1 MAGVGLVSHPRCLE
15 HFAGPAH
22 PERPDRLSA
31 VLERL
36 RADGLTA
43 QLAGLEASE
52 ADIECIQ
59 AVHETAYV
67 ESVIAA
73 CATGRAMV
81 DQGDTY
87 VSSESHRAA
96 LRAAGGTID
105 ACRKVLAGEWTSAF
119 CAVRP
124 PGHHAEEQGA
134 MGFCLYNNVAV
145 AARWLRSKGVERVAI
160 VDWDVHHG
168 NGTQHTFER
177 DATVFYA
184 SMHQYPFYPGT
195 GAKGERG
202 LGAGAGTT
210 LNCPLAAGA
219 GDAEWIAAFES
230 ELLPALEDFAP
241 EFVLV
246 SAGFDAHRDD
256 PLAGMRLSEEAY
268 RAMTRSLLELADRS
282 AHGRLVSLLEGGYD
296 LEALSRSVAA
306 HVETLLLAA
315 GDVHQDR

>member
-1 MAGVGLVSHPRCLE
+1 MAGVGLVSHPLCLE

-36 RADGLTA
+36 RADGMTA
-43 QLAGLEASE
+43 QLESWEASE
-52 ADIECIQ
+52 AGIDCIR
-59 AVHETAYV
+59 AVHGPAYV

-73 CATGRAMV
+73 CAQGRAMV
-81 DQGDTY
+81 DRGDTY

-96 LRAAGGTID
+96 LRASGGTID
-105 ACRKVLAGEWTSAF
+105 ACRKVLAGEWSSAF

-124 PGHHAEEQGA
+124 PGHHAEESQA

-145 AARWLRSKGVERVAI
+145 GASWLRANGIGRVAI

-168 NGTQHTFER
+168 NGTQHSFER

-195 GAKGERG
+195 GARSERG
-202 LGAGAGTT
+202 IGAGEGAT
-210 LNCPLAAGA
+210 LNCPLTAGA
-219 GDAEWIAAFES
+219 GDAEWLSVFES

-241 EFVLV
+241 DFVLV

-268 RAMTRSLLELADRS
+268 RSMTRSLLELADRH

-296 LEALSRSVAA
+296 LEALSRSVVA
-306 HVETLLLAA
+306 HVETLL
-315 GDVHQDR
+315 